1 VETTF
6 YDTTNLPVAVAI
18 SLLVG
23 LSLFTQWGIDS
34 GRETFRRSVKSIV
47 ASLAVLAA
55 LFAAGLRDPWM
66 VCFAFS
72 AAFAFFVNLEIG
84 LKVARGD
91 PSFLGGKLAHA
102 GLAVFFLGVIS
113 TGRYSSSQHL
123 SLELNTPQHVL
134 GYTLTYTG
142 HRPTEDGKFAFDIV
156 AEDGSGRFT
165 LSPLMFDAGEQGV
178 MRNPD
183 IASFLTKD
191 LYISPV
197 SLDDAD
203 SRTDGSNGTYT
214 IPKGGTVFMGEVE
227 VKFVK
232 FDMGEHGTLAEGSD
246 MAIGSVLEV
255 TRGNSKETVIPVA
268 VYRENGATAREP
280 SASKLMNADIQLVS
294 MNVGAESQRSTVT
307 VEVQPRDA
315 AGARKE
321 TLVVEASL
329 KPFVWLLWGGTI
341 VMIMGFALSLV
352 KRSKES

>member
-1 VETTF
+1 
-6 YDTTNLPVAVAI
+6 
-18 SLLVG
+18 
-23 LSLFTQWGIDS
+23 
-34 GRETFRRSVKSIV
+34 
-47 ASLAVLAA
+47 
-55 LFAAGLRDPWM
+55 
-66 VCFAFS
+66 
-72 AAFAFFVNLEIG
+72 
-84 LKVARGD
+84 
-91 PSFLGGKLAHA
+91 
-102 GLAVFFLGVIS
+102 
-113 TGRYSSSQHL
+113 
-123 SLELNTPQHVL
+123 
-134 GYTLTYTG
+134 
-142 HRPTEDGKFAFDIV
+142 
-156 AEDGSGRFT
+156 
-165 LSPLMFDAGEQGV
+165 
-178 MRNPD
+178 
-183 IASFLTKD
+183 
-191 LYISPV
+191 
-197 SLDDAD
+197 
-203 SRTDGSNGTYT
+203 
-214 IPKGGTVFMGEVE
+214 MGEVE